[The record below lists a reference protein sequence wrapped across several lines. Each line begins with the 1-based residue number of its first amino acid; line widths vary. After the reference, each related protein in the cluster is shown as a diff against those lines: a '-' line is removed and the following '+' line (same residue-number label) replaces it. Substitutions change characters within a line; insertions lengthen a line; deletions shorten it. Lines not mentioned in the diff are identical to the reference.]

1 MPPWNS
7 ARTKVS
13 RLSYLEQRQNHCL
26 DEIYP
31 WSDIISRCFL
41 LHDALLGSQ
50 GLRSVI
56 KIYSSVE
63 RISRVGIDVQVQI
76 RLSIQR
82 LRSLQEKKL
91 ALAKKSRREI
101 ADLLLKNRVETARL
115 RVEGLIQD
123 DIYVELL
130 ELLELYC
137 ELLQARFN
145 LLDSSTV
152 TEPEPSISDAVCSIV
167 YAAPRT
173 ELKELHVLREFLMHK
188 YGRNFAL
195 SLLPTEL
202 TPPGVPSRVLSKM
215 SLFTPS
221 PDLVDAYL
229 SEIARGYN
237 VPYESPLPPLDSAVV
252 GAEKESSPEDEDGDG
267 GAESDDNP
275 EGKEIGKGK
284 GKEKESDKEKSP
296 PKEAIT
302 KDKTTLPPPQAQ
314 ETQVWGKK
322 DTEEDELARRFAKLK
337 ELR

>member
-7 ARTKVS
+7 ARTK
-13 RLSYLEQRQNHCL
+13 
-26 DEIYP
+26 
-31 WSDIISRCFL
+31 
-41 LHDALLGSQ
+41 
-50 GLRSVI
+50 
-56 KIYSSVE
+56 
-63 RISRVGIDVQVQI
+63 VQI

-145 LLDSSTV
+145 LLDSSTA

-202 TPPGVPSRVLSKM
+202 TQPGVPSRVLSKM

-267 GAESDDNP
+267 GLASDDNLK
-275 EGKEIGKGK
+275 GKETGKGKGRDTGK

-302 KDKTTLPPPQAQ
+302 KDKTTFPPPAQ